1 MPKKKASTKKPK
13 APPFLMNLKV
23 TARERDVLELQADK
37 YANGNLSAWLRHAG
51 RHYCPKKGEFIR

>member
-1 MPKKKASTKKPK
+1 
-13 APPFLMNLKV
+13 MNLKV